1 MPLQADSLG
10 DLVAMTL
17 RDLGEMKI
25 TEIATDLQ
33 DHVAMS
39 QLLKENNVK
48 LESGYGVQWDI
59 MVKHSGAFQFTG
71 LYATDNV
78 NVADTTIQAN
88 VPWRHATT
96 NYAIDERELAM
107 NRSPRRIVDLLK
119 VRRLDAM
126 ISQAEGMESA
136 FWGYPL
142 STDTVTPFG
151 LAYWLVKSATA
162 ATQANNNGFNGLAQ
176 TGYTAVAAV
185 NPTTQTRWRNYSD
198 IYTSISK
205 DDLIRKM
212 RRAVTHCLFKPAAEG
227 GPASFNTGDKW
238 GIYTT
243 YNVLGKLEEILE
255 SQNDNLGDDVA
266 SKDGDVTFRKTKVK
280 WVPKLDADTTDPV
293 YGINWGVFKT
303 YILRG
308 FWLKEVKID
317 ITPGQHT
324 VCSVHVDSSLQW
336 ICKDRRRN
344 FVLAT
349 GTSTP
354 NAP

>member
-1 MPLQADSLG
+1 MALQADSLG

-25 TEIATDLQ
+25 TEITTDLQ

-39 QLLKENNVK
+39 KLLMENSVK

-59 MVKHSGAFQFTG
+59 MVNHSGAFQFTG

-78 NVADTTIQAN
+78 NVSDTTIQAN

-107 NRSPRRIVDLLK
+107 NRSPRKIVDLLK

-142 STDTVTPFG
+142 STDTVTPYG
-151 LAYWLVKSATA
+151 VAYWIVKSATA
-162 ATQANNNGFNGLAQ
+162 ATSANNDGFNGGAQ
-176 TGYTAVAAV
+176 TGYTQVAGV
-185 NPTTQTRWRNYSD
+185 SPTTYRRWRNYSD
-198 IYTSISK
+198 IYTAITK
-205 DDLIRKM
+205 DDFVRKV
-212 RRAVTHCLFKPAAEG
+212 RRAMTHCIFKPVAAG
-227 GPASFNTGDKW
+227 GAADFNTGDKW
-238 GIYTT
+238 GMYTT
-243 YNVLGKLEEILE
+243 YNVLSRLEELLE
-255 SQNDNLGDDVA
+255 SQNENLGNDVA
-266 SKDGDVTFRKTKVK
+266 SKDGEVMFRRVKVK
-280 WVPKLDADTTDPV
+280 WVPKLDLDTTDPV

-308 FWLKEVKID
+308 WWLKELKIEV
-317 ITPGQHT
+317 TPGQHT

-344 FVLAT
+344 FVVAT
-349 GTSTP
+349 GTATP
-354 NAP
+354 SN